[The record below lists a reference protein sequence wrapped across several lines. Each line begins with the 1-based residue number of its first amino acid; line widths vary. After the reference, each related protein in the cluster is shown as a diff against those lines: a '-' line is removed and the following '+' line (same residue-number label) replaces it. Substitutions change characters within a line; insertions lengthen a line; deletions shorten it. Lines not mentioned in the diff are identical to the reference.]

1 VGTSLILLLFW
12 LPRAGNDFSLSL
24 VMVFS
29 LPVPVVAVWAVSF
42 SSPYFLFAPALVGCG
57 TGAGTGLVGER
68 ASLIEAASLTVIS
81 SIAFF
86 GSGLAGGILSK
97 SSIGGGESL
106 WKSGGLSGT
115 MSTSILV
122 GELYFT
128 GSSSTKRETGGGPK
142 SGESFESSAAAHKA
156 RISALLY
163 KR

>member
-1 VGTSLILLLFW
+1 
-12 LPRAGNDFSLSL
+12 
-24 VMVFS
+24 MVFS

-42 SSPYFLFAPALVGCG
+42 SSPYFLFAPALVGC
-57 TGAGTGLVGER
+57 GTGLVGER

-106 WKSGGLSGT
+106 WKIGGLSGT